1 MLFNNKKPSKH
12 TDSKE
17 IAGVPTFIGE
27 PDNLYQYMSDNNN
40 TPSKS
45 IKEIAGAVSGYTDAK
60 ETAKGTVGLSKYV
73 IATAYGVGKNVH
85 GAIESAKQ
93 GAGVRAQGYITT
105 AEWYLS
111 SLEEITKWV
120 FTDIADILE
129 TAFMSLKKGK
139 YKEAVAYLEQV
150 HNIFE
155 QKEKTSR

>member
-1 MLFNNKKPSKH
+1 MLFNNKKPSKY
-12 TDSKE
+12 TDKE

-27 PDNLYQYMSDNNN
+27 PDNLYQYMSDNN

-60 ETAKGTVGLSKYV
+60 ETAKGTVGLSKYA

-93 GAGVRAQGYITT
+93 EAGVRAQGYITT

-111 SLEEITKWV
+111 SLEEVTKWA

-129 TAFMSLKKGK
+129 KAFMSLKRGK
-139 YKEAVAYLEQV
+139 YKEAVAYLERV
-150 HNIFE
+150 HDIFE
-155 QKEKTSR
+155 QKEKTGR